1 MKSLTERLRYTAS
14 RGTSVWGDLQV
25 EAADEIERLE
35 AENAS
40 FKKLLRVIA
49 YPHLCS
55 DEELMDIFQ
64 AADLIRADFTSEE
77 LESVPR
83 TNA

>member
-14 RGTSVWGDLQV
+14 RGTSVWGDLQM
-25 EAADEIERLE
+25 EAADAIEQLE
-35 AENAS
+35 AKNSS

-49 YPHLCS
+49 YPQRGT

-77 LESVPR
+77 LE
-83 TNA
+83 